1 MTDYYFDNKEKD
13 AQLKIILDE
22 WLDTP
27 FKHHCGVK
35 NLGCDCIHFAIRV
48 FEEMGLMAYTKDM
61 IPDYPRDWH
70 LHNTREA
77 LLEAIFKHLDVEQIE
92 LNSNVHINGDII
104 LSHYGQAS
112 SHVGILYGKHVYQSL
127 TGLGVKRIHFD
138 DQKFKKQMK
147 FIFRIL
153 V

>member
-1 MTDYYFDNKEKD
+1 MKYYFEDKEKD

-22 WLDTP
+22 WLGTP

-35 NLGCDCIHFAIRV
+35 KLGCDCIHFAIRV
-48 FEEMGLMAYTKDM
+48 FEEMGIMTYTKSM

-77 LLEAIFKHLDVEQIE
+77 LLEAILMHLDVEQIQ
-92 LNSNVHINGDII
+92 LNSNAYLNGDII

-127 TGLGVKRIHFD
+127 TGLGVQKIHFD
-138 DQKFKKQMK
+138 TPKFKKQMK

-153 V
+153 A